1 MRPTSRALQRLES
14 PYVLPQK
21 LTFDFSKDRRWATR
35 LRSWSSGWQKTPL
48 SSKLGKAWP
57 AKIADAP
64 EYQPSPRIV
73 IGEDGGWL
81 SSVRNRLGKCI
92 SFGLRE
98 PRVRQAGKLLKALG
112 AETETAGWRGLTL
125 RRYGFSFNEGKPYSL
140 MVRGRHPLLGR
151 ALTTKVRFN
160 PPIDQR
166 QDEFAKKELFRTQ
179 RMYWFRN
186 FTMSKFGHVKG
197 KEKLA
202 VIWNSIHHPHGPYDI
217 EINELHTSIFDQASL
232 RRRPMRGPTG
242 NLTVCHRL
250 RPGFVKPDGTLQN
263 RFVIDSLVVSARQER
278 VVAQATASLSFVAR
292 KGVDEPEKFDE
303 LVGYYFLSMMEEQE
317 RLKTHAE
324 KKIIWIENEVRSIEK
339 ASWDKEGA
347 VEDLGSA
354 ARPEQAGQKEEV
366 VKEGDA

>member
-151 ALTTKVRFN
+151 ALVR
-160 PPIDQR
+160 
-166 QDEFAKKELFRTQ
+166 E
-179 RMYWFRN
+179 
-186 FTMSKFGHVKG
+186 
-197 KEKLA
+197 
-202 VIWNSIHHPHGPYDI
+202 HP
-217 EINELHTSIFDQASL
+217 E
-232 RRRPMRGPTG
+232 RR
-242 NLTVCHRL
+242 
-250 RPGFVKPDGTLQN
+250 D
-263 RFVIDSLVVSARQER
+263 
-278 VVAQATASLSFVAR
+278 
-292 KGVDEPEKFDE
+292 
-303 LVGYYFLSMMEEQE
+303 
-317 RLKTHAE
+317 
-324 KKIIWIENEVRSIEK
+324 
-339 ASWDKEGA
+339 
-347 VEDLGSA
+347 
-354 ARPEQAGQKEEV
+354 
-366 VKEGDA
+366 